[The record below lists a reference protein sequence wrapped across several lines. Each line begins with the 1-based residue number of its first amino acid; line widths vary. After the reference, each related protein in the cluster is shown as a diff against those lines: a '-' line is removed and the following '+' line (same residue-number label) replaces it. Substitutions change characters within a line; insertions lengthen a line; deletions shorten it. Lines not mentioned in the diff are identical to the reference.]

1 MKIMSETEVQ
11 RNFGVG
17 RKHGTFLAIQM
28 LFVILGTILT
38 VALIIRQFQTG
49 VDTMNLSTDIVSL
62 IAYIA
67 IIAYACHGFRKESK
81 VYFDVAI
88 YAYAIVFAFQIL
100 MFGHMI
106 TSSVLS
112 PALAIFINIC
122 NIASFACVI
131 KFADKQ
137 SEKTLAISYIVL
149 AVVIKLVGEIVLNVA
164 YGGGFQLLYVLM
176 SLANPILGMTLLS
189 AYLARLIKA
198 ENKK

>member
-1 MKIMSETEVQ
+1 MRIMSETEIQ
-11 RNFGVG
+11 RQYGVSK
-17 RKHGTFLAIQM
+17 KHATFLAIQM

-49 VDTMNLSTDIVSL
+49 VETLNLASNIVSL
-62 IAYIA
+62 IAYLA
-67 IIAYACHGFRKESK
+67 IIIYACHGFKKENK
-81 VYFDVAI
+81 YYFESAI
-88 YAYAIVFAFQIL
+88 YAYALVFAFQIL
-100 MFGHMI
+100 MFGNMI
-106 TSSVLS
+106 SSSVLS

-122 NIASFACVI
+122 NIASFFCVI

-137 SEKTLAISYIVL
+137 NEKPLAIGYIVL
-149 AVVIKLVGEIVLNVA
+149 AVVIKLVGEIVLNIA